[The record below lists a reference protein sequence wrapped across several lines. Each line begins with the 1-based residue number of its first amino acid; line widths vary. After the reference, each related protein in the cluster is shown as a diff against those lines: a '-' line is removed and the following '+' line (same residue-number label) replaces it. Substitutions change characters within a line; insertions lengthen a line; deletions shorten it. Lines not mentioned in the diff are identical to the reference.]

1 MQARRAQQTAFTLL
15 EMLVALTLMGLLATG
30 LYASLWTGLRAQRSV
45 QAALKP
51 VRAAGLAL
59 QFVSHG
65 LGSALPP
72 TGVLAGPFVGQD
84 ATDSGTGKET
94 DTMTWFA
101 AAGQP
106 TQGASDVVE
115 LTLAITSVENT
126 GERVLALGQIR
137 NLLAPTEQEPTQE
150 ILCRGVVS
158 LNLRYF
164 DGSDWVDEWESTAY
178 DDTLPA
184 AVEVSLAIEREAKG
198 QTEASPHRLTR
209 VFVLPCFHMP
219 SDTGIQMPRAGG
231 R

>member
-1 MQARRAQQTAFTLL
+1 
-15 EMLVALTLMGLLATG
+15 
-30 LYASLWTGLRAQRSV
+30 
-45 QAALKP
+45 
-51 VRAAGLAL
+51 
-59 QFVSHG
+59 
-65 LGSALPP
+65 
-72 TGVLAGPFVGQD
+72 
-84 ATDSGTGKET
+84 
-94 DTMTWFA
+94 MTWFA

>member
-1 MQARRAQQTAFTLL
+1 MQARSAQRSGFTLL
-15 EMLVALTLMGLLATG
+15 EMLVALALMGVLAAG
-30 LYASLWTGLRAQRSV
+30 LYMSLWTGLRAQRSV
-45 QAALKP
+45 QAALEP

-84 ATDSGTGKET
+84 VTDSGDGNEN

-106 TQGASDVVE
+106 AQGASDIVK

-126 GERVLALGQIR
+126 GERVLSLGQVR

-150 ILCRGVVS
+150 VLCRGAVS

-164 DGSDWVDEWESTAY
+164 DGSDWVDEWDSTGH

-184 AVEVSLAIEREAKG
+184 AVEVAIEIERDAKG
-198 QTEASPHRLTR
+198 QTETVPHRLTR
-209 VFVLPCFHMP
+209 VFALPCFHAP
-219 SDTGIQMPRAGG
+219 SDAGIQMPRTGA